1 MIVNT
6 STRTDSSKDHFLILH
21 QKGSVWQGLLASI
34 QPEQGIKVLET
45 ASFSAAGDEIQAW
58 IDARAIASVRVI
70 LPASH
75 VICRTC
81 ILPETDEAHL
91 ESALQLQVET
101 QLLGAA
107 PEHRIGGAILPAAA
121 HATVRTGLILA
132 WPESSIFQGPPLK
145 VEPLFIPD
153 IAAIASLM
161 NGLHP
166 SDPIVWCDRIEGS
179 IGLVLSQQDRILVRA
194 TQEELSS
201 PEATTKSIRSL
212 LLESALQSGSALDAA
227 LELADRST
235 QELGSHPSNH
245 ILLLPDPVTANMRE
259 RVHGVDTDEQWC
271 ETWGVAAGAALAIS
285 TDLVLLT
292 AFRQK
297 LPIENPSLLDATRTR
312 LKRGEVAALLG
323 LVAILMI
330 TFGPL
335 LVHGLRLG
343 ILKLLHPQIEAQVSA
358 FEGGQNR
365 QTMYR
370 AMLDETWPMSKLLAD
385 VANNTPEGIELES
398 VKLGHGEPVK
408 IRGISKPNGTQDAAA
423 LATKMKAQLQGSG
436 VFDNV
441 TLRWEN
447 SETYGDREFDIT
459 AHVQRPHFRPAYA
472 TEQDFAAWSLVD
484 RRSGEGPGGN
494 TADETAI
501 ASSDQ
506 GEIIAAT
513 GTPLSP
519 TAAPGSEIPG
529 STGVT
534 GSVSQPAGSSS
545 RPSRPSG
552 SRDTSRPNRG
562 SASGVASRG
571 NSDDQGADLTNI
583 PTGRIPET
591 LTEEQIQTMTLSEA
605 RIKLK
610 EVADARKHVR
620 DDEISERLR
629 NEFKMIM
636 THMRELQKSGGSQ

>member
-1 MIVNT
+1 MNT
-6 STRTDSSKDHFLILH
+6 STRTDSPKDHYLILH
-21 QKGSVWQGLLASI
+21 QKGSVWQGLLAFI
-34 QPEQGIKVLET
+34 QPERGIKVIET

-58 IDARAIASVRVI
+58 IDARAITSVRVI

-107 PEHRIGGAILPAAA
+107 PEHRISGAILPTAA
-121 HATVRTGLILA
+121 HATIRTGLILA

-145 VEPLFIPD
+145 IEPLFIPD

-166 SDPIVWCDRIEGS
+166 SDPIVWCDRVEGS
-179 IGLVLSQQDRILVRA
+179 IGLVLSQQERILVRA

-201 PEATTKSIRSL
+201 PETTAQSIRTL
-212 LLESALQSGSALDAA
+212 LLESALQSGSAMDDA
-227 LELADRST
+227 LQLADRST
-235 QELGSHPSNH
+235 QELESHTSPH
-245 ILLLPDPVTANMRE
+245 ILLLPDPVLANMRE
-259 RVHGVDTDEQWC
+259 RVHGVETDEQWC

-285 TDLVLLT
+285 TDLVLLS
-292 AFRQK
+292 AFRQEIP
-297 LPIENPSLLDATRTR
+297 LENPSLVDATRAR

-323 LVAILMI
+323 LVAIIMI
-330 TFGPL
+330 AFGPL

-343 ILKLLHPQIEAQVSA
+343 ILKLLHPKIDSQVSA

-370 AMLDETWPMSKLLAD
+370 AMLAETWPMSKLLAD

-472 TEQDFAAWSLVD
+472 TEQDFAAWTLVD
-484 RRSGEGPGGN
+484 RRSGEGPGGDN
-494 TADETAI
+494 GDETAI
-501 ASSDQ
+501 ASTDQ
-506 GEIIAAT
+506 GESNAATDTTTTPIAAT
-513 GTPLSP
+513 GSETQG
-519 TAAPGSEIPG
+519 AAS
-529 STGVT
+529 VT
-534 GSVSQPAGSSS
+534 GSVSQPASSSS
-545 RPSRPSG
+545 RPTSRPSG

-620 DDEISERLR
+620 DDAISERLR

-636 THMRELQKSGGSQ
+636 AHMRELQKSGGSQ